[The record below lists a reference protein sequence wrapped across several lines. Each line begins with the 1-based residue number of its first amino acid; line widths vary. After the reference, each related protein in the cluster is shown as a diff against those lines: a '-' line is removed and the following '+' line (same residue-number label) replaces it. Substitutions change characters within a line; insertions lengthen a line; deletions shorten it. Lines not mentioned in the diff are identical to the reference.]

1 MSKARNISD
10 LLDANGDVKSGAL
23 DNVPASDD
31 ASALTTGT
39 LPNARLASVPN
50 SALANSAITIN
61 GSATSLGSSISV
73 ATTDASSL
81 TSGTLPNARLASI
94 PNSALANPSITI
106 NGNATAL
113 GGSAT
118 VGGDK
123 LSRQVNLASG
133 ASVTDAKIINTN
145 QSGEIEQYPTMNTVG
160 TYSNDQNLTDYNYVY
175 SRSSD
180 NYRVRY
186 VTSNVSNK
194 SRITITGEVF
204 NTDGS
209 ITVGSS
215 ATLDTDSNGS
225 TSSSG
230 GIGQW
235 KDNYWT
241 ASSQSGRSG
250 DGDSTKGAV
259 QMFTVNPSN
268 GNISMLGTRY
278 TMSDNHDRGSNTNP
292 RYGGGM
298 GISLAKGAPSIY
310 FGEDQFRRNVQVR
323 HFKNTTS
330 GLTNQ
335 QNWSYNTYNPTYSG
349 TNRYSQNGTGDTH
362 KTTDISSSR
371 RMTISSTGF
380 TTYDFSGVGGTQTSL
395 ASYPFQSNEYY
406 GEGNGIFLNNTH
418 FIYFFRDIYAKRRAQ
433 TYSFSNTSFTKID
446 DFEYDDLSAGAVF
459 GSISDIR
466 PKSTTEIALKTN
478 VGLSAIELDSSYNI
492 LGMKTPLAVSGLT
505 GDMPYVSGNIFLSY
519 NTAPD
524 STKLVAPYTINAYR
538 DDFPFIYGG
547 VSQET
552 SSSGTAE
559 IAYGGIADGFTGL
572 TVGQKYYVDANLNG
586 NITTATTSGIVV
598 GTAISPTEILLGDV
612 R

>member
-106 NGNATAL
+106 NGSATAL

-145 QSGEIEQYPTMNTVG
+145 QSGEVEQYPTMNTVG
-160 TYSNDQNLTDYNYVY
+160 TYVNDQNLTDYNYAY
-175 SRSSD
+175 SNHSD

-186 VTSNVSNK
+186 QTSNVSNK

-204 NTDGS
+204 NTDGTV
-209 ITVGSS
+209 TVGSS

-225 TSSSG
+225 SSNGG
-230 GIGQW
+230 GIAQW

-241 ASSQSGRSG
+241 ASTQTTRSG
-250 DGDSTKGAV
+250 DGDSSKGAM

-278 TMSDNHDRGSNTNP
+278 TMSDNHDRGSQYTP
-292 RYGGGM
+292 RYGGGLSM
-298 GISLAKGAPSIY
+298 YLTVGSPTMTFQESG
-310 FGEDQFRRNVQVR
+310 RNIQVR
-323 HFKNTTS
+323 HMKNTTS
-330 GLTNQ
+330 GLTNIQ
-335 QNWSYNTYNPTYSG
+335 TWSYNSYIPVYSG
-349 TNRYSQNGTGDTH
+349 TNRTSQSNPYQTH
-362 KTTDISSSR
+362 RRRDISGG
-371 RMTISSTGF
+371 TISLTSNGF
-380 TTYDFSGVGGTQTSL
+380 TFYDFSGVGGTQQSGT
-395 ASYPFQSNEYY
+395 SYPFQSSEYSS
-406 GEGNGIFLNNTH
+406 EGNGIFLNNTH
-418 FIYFFRDIYAKRRAQ
+418 FIYFFRDIYGKRRAQ

-446 DFEYDDLSAGAVF
+446 DFEYEDITTGTVF
-459 GSISDIR
+459 GSISYIR
-466 PKSTTEIALKTN
+466 PKSVTEIALKTST
-478 VGLSAIELDSSYNI
+478 GLSAIELDSSYNI
-492 LGMKTPLAVSGLT
+492 LGMKTPLVISGLT
-505 GDMPYVSGNIFLSY
+505 GEMPYVSGNIFLSY
-519 NTAPD
+519 NTAPNG
-524 STKLVAPYTINAYR
+524 TKQSAPYTVNAYR

-572 TVGQKYYVDANLNG
+572 TVGLKYYVDANLNG